1 MESKFSLTPPALDVF
16 EAIKQAGGHVYLVG
30 GCVRDFLLKRRSKDI
45 DVEVHHLS
53 FAALKE
59 VLSPFGTVQ
68 VMGAAFAVVHLST
81 LEGYEFALP
90 RIEEKTGLK
99 HQDFNVIVDPDLPL
113 EKACARRDFTINSML
128 YDIETG
134 TVIDFY
140 SGQKDLKNGI
150 LRATNG
156 NHFSEDPLRV
166 LRGASFMSRYGF
178 KMDPDTKNLCQSI
191 VEEGGLDTLSTERIY
206 TEYCKILMGLYPSQG
221 LNFLRDIHGLPF
233 YLQDLDTTH
242 QRTDYHPEGS
252 VWNHTMLVTDL
263 AALCKH
269 HTSEPLWFMWSALL
283 HDIGKPLVTT
293 PEGHAYGHAEEGAAL
308 FDEKVDLILSH
319 KQKRYIYTMIQYHMV
334 LPTFS
339 RNHARKIKFLRFLKA
354 IDQKAPL
361 KDLLYLARCDKLG
374 RGMVTSASINELNAY
389 VEEMISMCGD
399 HAPAAIVTGKDLIN
413 EGFENHQDYS
423 KILSLAYDYQLQ
435 GLNKEVII
443 RRLKNETGCHCSEGC
458 TCQ

>member
-1 MESKFSLTPPALDVF
+1 MESEFSLTPLALDVF

-150 LRATNG
+150 LRATNVE
-156 NHFSEDPLRV
+156 HFSEDPLRV

-191 VEEGGLDTLSTERIY
+191 VEEGGLDTLSIERIY

-283 HDIGKPLVTT
+283 HDIGKPAVTT
-293 PEGHAYGHAEEGAAL
+293 PDGHALRHDSVGAEV
-308 FDEKVDLILSH
+308 FDREVKIIQG
-319 KQKRYIYTMIQYHMV
+319 KKMRIYVRTMIAYHMR
-334 LPTFS
+334 LM
-339 RNHARKIKFLRFLKA
+339 NMARHHIRPITYKRLLKE
-354 IDQKAPL
+354 IEGKVPVR
-361 KDLLYLARCDKLG
+361 DLMMLSRCDKLG
-374 RGMVTSASINELNAY
+374 RGAITYDTIIAFDQKMEDIMAK
-389 VEEMISMCGD
+389 CGTE
-399 HAPAAIVTGKDLIN
+399 APEPLVTGQDLIDAN
-413 EGFENHQDYS
+413 FEEKSQYRQLLEKAYDMQLAGYS
-423 KILSLAYDYQLQ
+423 KEKILR
-435 GLNKEVII
+435 G
-443 RRLKNETGCHCSEGC
+443 LKNGK
-458 TCQ
+458 

>member
-1 MESKFSLTPPALDVF
+1 MESKFSLTPLALDVF

-128 YDIETG
+128 YDIETR

-156 NHFSEDPLRV
+156 DHFSEDPLRV

-308 FDEKVDLILSH
+308 FDEKVDLIS
-319 KQKRYIYTMIQYHMV
+319 
-334 LPTFS
+334 
-339 RNHARKIKFLRFLKA
+339 
-354 IDQKAPL
+354 
-361 KDLLYLARCDKLG
+361 
-374 RGMVTSASINELNAY
+374 
-389 VEEMISMCGD
+389 
-399 HAPAAIVTGKDLIN
+399 LIN
-413 EGFENHQDYS
+413 RKDIF
-423 KILSLAYDYQLQ
+423 IP
-435 GLNKEVII
+435 
-443 RRLKNETGCHCSEGC
+443 
-458 TCQ
+458 